1 MKKYLTFNLFL
12 SILVITL
19 ISTIHAQEQLV
30 KQLEAK
36 QEEITIYKVSEI
48 PIKLEETSAFISDL
62 YDNVLKPE
70 EVKDL
75 DAQLNQ
81 ILKNYS
87 SLKAETDSVKLEE
100 QLTTTLKE
108 FQQRWNFLK
117 NEITDWS
124 DGITSK
130 TEDLEEQKKVL
141 LEKRNI
147 WLRTDTLARKEKANL
162 NILNKIRGILNEF
175 NKVENLTVNEINNS
189 LNLQTKLSKQ
199 SVDVDLTIKQI
210 DGLLLAKKREIF
222 VRNAPPLWES
232 TTGRVDTLGISDQ
245 AKNIWNSYRRTVE
258 DFTAENKDKFIS
270 SIIYFLLLL
279 LFILFLRHYTKKL
292 QSNDPKVIRA
302 IKILKAPISAAFLI
316 SLFTLVF
323 LYDSAPEIF
332 ISFMRIIVVFPLIIV
347 LIRIINPVL
356 RLPLYLFASLLILQQ
371 IRQTAATDTE
381 IERVLLIVINIIALG
396 GLVWLS
402 VTKRFDKAFSK
413 ESDVGKAKVIIKI
426 MMVVFIITLVA
437 NIIGYVMLSIT
448 LINAAINSTYGIIL
462 LLTAALALEGVIVI
476 FLHTKLAASL
486 NVVKNYPE
494 KIESKLDRILN
505 LVIVV
510 LSIIIILNNL
520 GIRQIV
526 FDWLGETLT
535 HEWAIGSFS
544 ITLGIIII
552 FIISIWL
559 AIIIARF
566 VRFILEGD
574 VLPRLN
580 LPRGVPGAISIMT
593 SYLIIGFGIIVA
605 VMGAGID
612 LNSFALLAGALGVGI
627 GFGLQNIVNNF
638 ISGLILIF
646 ERPIQIGD
654 AVQVEELSGRVTHIG
669 IRSSTIKTWDGA
681 EVIVPNG
688 NLISNKL
695 INWTLSDQRRRID
708 IKVGVAYGTDV
719 SLVMETLL
727 ECAKQ
732 NEKILT
738 APVPYVLFNDFGESS
753 LDFELRCWT
762 SDFASWVQIRSDIRV
777 AINKAFKEKK
787 IEIPFPQRDLHII
800 SDKTKEKDEIGDVET
815 RKKRQTKKVKNEV
828 SKKDESEDMV
838 DTQNGEVEQ

>member
-1 MKKYLTFNLFL
+1 MKNYLIFKWFL

-30 KQLEAK
+30 KQIEPK

-75 DAQLNQ
+75 EAQLNQ

-87 SLKAETDSVKLEE
+87 SLKAQTDSVKLEE

-108 FQQRWNFLK
+108 FQQRWNFQK

-124 DGITSK
+124 DEVTSK

-141 LEKRNI
+141 LEKRDI
-147 WLRTDTLARKEKANL
+147 WLRTDTLARKEKANR

-210 DGLLLAKKREIF
+210 DGLLLAKKREIL
-222 VRNAPPLWES
+222 VRNAPPLWKS
-232 TTGRVDTLGISDQ
+232 TTGRLDTVGISDQ

-279 LFILFLRHYTKKL
+279 LLILFLRHYTKKL
-292 QSNDPKVIRA
+292 PTDDPKVIRA
-302 IKILKAPISAAFLI
+302 TKILKAPVSAAILI

-356 RLPLYLFASLLILQQ
+356 RLPLYLFALLLILQQ
-371 IRQTAATDTE
+371 IKQTAATDTE
-381 IERVLLIVINIIALG
+381 IERVLLIAINIIALG
-396 GLVWLS
+396 GLIWLL

-413 ESDVGKAKVIIKI
+413 ESDVHKAKVIIKI
-426 MMVVFIITLVA
+426 TMVVFIITLVA

-462 LLTAALALEGVIVI
+462 LLTATLTLEGVIVI
-476 FLHTKLAASL
+476 FLHTKLATSL

-494 KIESKLDRILN
+494 KIESKLHRILN

-526 FDWLGETLT
+526 FDWLGDTLT

-544 ITLGIIII
+544 ITLGNIII

-580 LPRGVPGAISIMT
+580 LPRGVPGAVSIMT

-605 VMGAGID
+605 IMGAGID

-708 IKVGVAYGTDV
+708 IKVGVAYGTDI
-719 SLVMETLL
+719 SLAMETLL
-727 ECAKQ
+727 ECAKK
-732 NEKILT
+732 NEKILI

-762 SDFASWVQIRSDIRV
+762 SDFASWVEIRSDIRV
-777 AINKAFKEKK
+777 AIDEAFEKE
-787 IEIPFPQRDLHII
+787 EIVIPYPQRDLHII
-800 SDKTKEKDEIGDVET
+800 TDKTKEKDEIGETET
-815 RKKRQTKKVKNEV
+815 RKKRQAKKVKSEE
-828 SKKDESEDMV
+828 SKKDKPEDM
-838 DTQNGEVEQ
+838 DGTQNGEAEQ